1 MTQTKTEVAMIG
13 EYTEDELHRLH
24 NALHKIMAE
33 IIRVCDLLQIPY
45 FIQGGTAI
53 GAYYEQDILPWDDD
67 IDVGLTRENYVRF
80 IKEAPAVISDEFYL
94 HHITTEPHTPFYF
107 AKLMLKGTTFTEADF
122 ASIDME
128 RGIYID
134 IFPFDKV
141 PDNKALQGAHRFFC
155 NFLNGCFMAKDI
167 WQWNHIRKCQ
177 VEKPRPRGWFPCF
190 ATWLVCKVASKQ
202 RIYDWLS
209 WAQALFN
216 GGEHDYYNMVLMP
229 RDHISVKSIENPQ
242 HIPFGPNKVWAPS
255 DLFTYLDH
263 HYPGV
268 QRYVPK
274 EKQRNHHPSF
284 LDFGKYS
291 EE

>member
-1 MTQTKTEVAMIG
+1 MTQSKTDVAMIG
-13 EYTEDELHRLH
+13 EYTETELHTLH
-24 NALHKIMAE
+24 QALHKIMGE
-33 IIRVCDLLQIPY
+33 VIRVCEVLQMPY

-67 IDVGLTRENYVRF
+67 IDVGLTRENYTRF
-80 IKEAPAVISDEFYL
+80 LREAPAVVGEEFFLQHFSSD
-94 HHITTEPHTPFYF
+94 PHTPFYF

-122 ASIDME
+122 SSLDIQ

-141 PDNKALQGAHRFFC
+141 PDRQWLQRSHRFFC

-167 WQWNHIRKCQ
+167 WQWKHIRKCQ
-177 VEKPRPRGWFPCF
+177 VEKPRKRGWFPCF
-190 ATWLVCKVASKQ
+190 ATWVVCKLASKK

-209 WAQALFN
+209 RSQALFN
-216 GGEHDYYNMVLMP
+216 GGRHEYYNMVLMP
-229 RDHISVKSIENPQ
+229 RDHISVRSIENPQ
-242 HIPFGPNKVWAPS
+242 LIPFGPNQVWAPS

-274 EKQRNHHPSF
+274 EKQRNHHPAY
-284 LDFGKYS
+284 LDFGDFKG
-291 EE
+291 